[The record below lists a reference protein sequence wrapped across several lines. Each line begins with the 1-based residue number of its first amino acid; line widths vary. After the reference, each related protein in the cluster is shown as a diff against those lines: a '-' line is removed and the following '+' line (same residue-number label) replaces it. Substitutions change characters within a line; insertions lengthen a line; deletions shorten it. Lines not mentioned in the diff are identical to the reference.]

1 MVDTLRLGFIGL
13 GMAVTRI
20 FTERPGITDLPH
32 IKLTAAA
39 DPRRDALAHFEREFG
54 ADVYDDVNEL
64 VKSSNVDAV
73 YVATPPEM
81 HAEHALLAMEH
92 GKHVIVEKPIALTID
107 DCERMNEE
115 AERRGLKLLAGHTH
129 SFDPPIRKMRE
140 IIRSGEL
147 GGLRMVNTWNYNEF
161 MYRPWPSHELVTS
174 RGILFN
180 QAPHQVDIVRL
191 LGGGLVR
198 SVRAMTG
205 AWDELRPGEGAYTCY
220 LEFEDGVSATLVYN
234 GYGFFDTAELCDWVG
249 EGGYPRDPETNRKMR
264 ANMRGVSGDESALEE
279 QKNQMRYGA
288 RQSEKFPEIWN
299 IWGRGHDAQADRK
312 HQKFFGL
319 TVASCEKGDLRQSA
333 DGILVYGEDGTRE
346 VAIENAMAGRQ
357 AEVQELYEAVVH
369 QRPVS
374 HDGRWGEATLEVCLA
389 MIRSAEERREIVL
402 SHQVPAW
409 E

>member
-1 MVDTLRLGFIGL
+1 M
-13 GMAVTRI
+13 
-20 FTERPGITDLPH
+20 
-32 IKLTAAA
+32 
-39 DPRRDALAHFEREFG
+39 
-54 ADVYDDVNEL
+54 
-64 VKSSNVDAV
+64 
-73 YVATPPEM
+73 
-81 HAEHALLAMEH
+81 
-92 GKHVIVEKPIALTID
+92 
-107 DCERMNEE
+107 
-115 AERRGLKLLAGHTH
+115 
-129 SFDPPIRKMRE
+129 
-140 IIRSGEL
+140 
-147 GGLRMVNTWNYNEF
+147 
-161 MYRPWPSHELVTS
+161 
-174 RGILFN
+174 
-180 QAPHQVDIVRL
+180 
-191 LGGGLVR
+191 R

-234 GYGFFDTAELCDWVG
+234 GYGFFDTSELCDWVG

-264 ANMRGVSGDESALEE
+264 ANLRGVSGDESALEE

-369 QRPVS
+369 QRAVS
-374 HDGRWGEATLEVCLA
+374 HDGRWGEGTLEVCLA

>member
-1 MVDTLRLGFIGL
+1 MAQVLRLGFIGL

-20 FTERPGITDLPH
+20 FTERPGIADLPH

-39 DPRRDALAHFEREFG
+39 DPRRDALDHFKNEFQ
-54 ADVYDDVNEL
+54 AEVHENVEDL
-64 VKSSNVDAV
+64 VKSPNLDAV
-73 YVATPPEM
+73 YIATPPEM
-81 HAEHALLAMEH
+81 HAQHALLAMEH

-107 DCERMNEE
+107 DCERMNDV
-115 AERRGLKLLAGHTH
+115 AEQRGVKLLAGHTH

-140 IIRSGEL
+140 IIQSGAVGKL
-147 GGLRMVNTWNYNEF
+147 CMVNTWNYNEF
-161 MYRPWPSHELVTS
+161 MYRPWPNHELETS

-191 LGGGLVR
+191 LGGGMVR
-198 SVRAMTG
+198 SVRATTG
-205 AWDELRPGEGAYTCY
+205 MWDTFRPGEGAYVCH
-220 LEFEDGVSATLVYN
+220 LEFVDGVPATLVYN

-264 ANMRGVSGDESALEE
+264 QNLKSVSGNEQALEE

-288 RQSEKFPEIWN
+288 KQSENHPAIWDL
-299 IWGRGHDAQADRK
+299 WGRGHDAQFNRK

-319 TVASCEKGDLRQSA
+319 TIATCEKGDLRQSA
-333 DGILVYGEDGTRE
+333 DGILIYGEDGKKE
-346 VAIENAMAGRQ
+346 VPIENAMAGRQ
-357 AEVQELYEAVVH
+357 AEINELYEAVVND
-369 QRPVS
+369 RPVS

-389 MIRSAEERREIVL
+389 IIQSAEERREIQL
-402 SHQVPAW
+402 EHQVPAW